1 MVIIMSTGTPINVR
15 QENEAGTGEKP
26 WILVNPYAGPNI
38 TFNFIVDG
46 TATFDM
52 QGTLVNPNRETI
64 EADDIFDLGALQNIT
79 ATSAE
84 TLVGQPLVAIR
95 ANQTAGTGAVTI
107 QLQQE
112 GN

>member
-15 QENEAGTGEKP
+15 QENAAGMGEKP

-46 TATFDM
+46 TVTAEM
-52 QGTLVNPNRETI
+52 QGTLVNPNRDTPTD
-64 EADDIFDLGALQNIT
+64 DDIFDLGGLDNIT

-84 TLVGQPLVAIR
+84 TLVGQPLVAVR
-95 ANQTAGTGAVTI
+95 ANQTAGTGSLTI